1 MNSEKTLVHGGCTNC
16 GYVMMH
22 VEVVKGCL
30 QCPNCGEWLRVSVKN
45 RGYGTQAEILAL
57 RYAFNDLRLKT
68 VFADA
73 VSRNIRS
80 QHVLEKAGFRFV
92 EEKEGFRYY
101 RCNRPENEDQ

>member
-45 RGYGTQAEILAL
+45 RGYSAHPASEEDIKEAILM
-57 RYAFNDLRLKT
+57 RNKYARECREVVT
-68 VFADA
+68 
-73 VSRNIRS
+73 RNISR
-80 QHVLEKAGFRFV
+80 L
-92 EEKEGFRYY
+92 
-101 RCNRPENEDQ
+101 